1 MIMEMGASPRWM
13 QLERAALRRAASLPG
28 RPCPTQLS
36 GAGGAGWQLQDMGS
50 KPGRWVTI
58 LFLALHLSAWELWA
72 WEQAVCS
79 GGDALEPACLP
90 AHS

>member
-1 MIMEMGASPRWM
+1 MEMGASPRWM

-50 KPGRWVTI
+50 AWKVGDHPVPRPSSICLGTVGMGAGC
-58 LFLALHLSAWELWA
+58 LFRRRRTGTSLLACTFL
-72 WEQAVCS
+72 
-79 GGDALEPACLP
+79 GP
-90 AHS
+90 